1 MKCCL
6 VAEACLPLASARAD
20 ITDPETI
27 SKLDSVSTKT
37 SMHYPHVFYA
47 SEKERYKNYDNPGN
61 FVTCGVNITLHL
73 FSDGCGLK
81 ETVTPV

>member
-27 SKLDSVSTKT
+27 SKLDSVSTNT
-37 SMHYPHVFYA
+37 SMHYPHVLYA
-47 SEKERYKNYDNPGN
+47 SEKEGHKTYDNPGN
-61 FVTCGVNITLHL
+61 FVTCEVNDNLHL
-73 FSDGCGLK
+73 FADGYGS
-81 ETVTPV
+81 